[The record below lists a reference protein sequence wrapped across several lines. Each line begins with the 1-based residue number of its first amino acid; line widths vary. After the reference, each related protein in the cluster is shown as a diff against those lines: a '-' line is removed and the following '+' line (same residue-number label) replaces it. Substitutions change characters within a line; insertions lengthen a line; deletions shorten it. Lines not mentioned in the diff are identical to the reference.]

1 MKHTKLLKLTPEGN
15 YRNLL
20 QIPQFLVKITGKNT
34 HFLLELKRI
43 LVLFDYSI
51 VLTVFECYCNYL
63 NIRLKSFSSWETW
76 AICNQSTNQA

>member
-1 MKHTKLLKLTPEGN
+1 MMKERMRRCHELQRIGLKMETQRHLTVGT
-15 YRNLL
+15 LTDSH
-20 QIPQFLVKITGKNT
+20 VG
-34 HFLLELKRI
+34 LKRI

-51 VLTVFECYCNYL
+51 VLTVFECYCSYS